1 MIKNHPHYMGKRWF
15 RTGTLANHVVEESG
29 AEMETMKFDKP
40 TIWNVGNCG
49 VRGVV
54 NGNDMEVTTNSVMLS
69 IKGKGL
75 TRSIRPSQIED
86 HADVPNSNGL
96 VVVDPKRRR
105 LEEGEIV
112 GCDTEP
118 INEEVSNLMVLQK
131 NGS

>member
-1 MIKNHPHYMGKRWF
+1 MIKNHPHCGGERWF
-15 RTGTLANHVVEESG
+15 RTGTLADHVLEESG

-40 TIWNVGNCG
+40 TVWNVGNCG

-86 HADVPNSNGL
+86 DADVPKSNGL

-105 LEEGEIV
+105 LEEG
-112 GCDTEP
+112 
-118 INEEVSNLMVLQK
+118 
-131 NGS
+131 